1 MPSRGLDW
9 WRCGYLR
16 GGVYVDK
23 RRRPRERPTTCPCLL
38 NISNTAVTMEPA
50 TKTCITA
57 FRKTDFTEWS
67 RLFHAYIDFYK
78 STIPEA
84 QYQATFDRLIDPQR
98 DLYGLALRSATDENK
113 LFGIAHYYPH
123 QTPWAEKQIMHLN
136 GM

>member
-1 MPSRGLDW
+1 
-9 WRCGYLR
+9 
-16 GGVYVDK
+16 
-23 RRRPRERPTTCPCLL
+23 
-38 NISNTAVTMEPA
+38 MEIA

-78 STIPEA
+78 SSIPEA
-84 QYQATFDRLIDPQR
+84 QYQATFDRLIDPKR